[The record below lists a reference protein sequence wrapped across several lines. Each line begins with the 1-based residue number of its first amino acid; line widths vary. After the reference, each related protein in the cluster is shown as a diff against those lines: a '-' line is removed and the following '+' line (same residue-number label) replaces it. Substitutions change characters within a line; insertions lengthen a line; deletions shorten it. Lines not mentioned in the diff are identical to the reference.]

1 MNKFLFN
8 LIFLFLFISCS
19 GDTILEDD
27 KQLNLN
33 QLKSIDNVFEAGLK
47 LMAMP
52 NGLHELELIDNKQKT
67 LVISVHGNNSR
78 GYEWIYPLQVINS
91 ETNLITFFRWD
102 DNSCVNPSINI
113 LNELIQEKLKENK
126 NIQNVILFGHSYG
139 GLLVASFM
147 EEWTGELP
155 IEIHTIAA
163 PLKGLGSLS
172 LICNYKTPVQVPKK
186 SSLFEWRTIKKMDG
200 AFQNLNYY
208 PQNVEIIGSKVT
220 RLPDTYNNNKL
231 GHNWSISWVADNLNK
246 GIQR

>member
-1 MNKFLFN
+1 MKNYFLV
-8 LIFLFLFISCS
+8 LFLLLQIMSCS
-19 GDTILEDD
+19 DEVYSEDG
-27 KQLNLN
+27 KQLNLDQFKITN
-33 QLKSIDNVFEAGLK
+33 NVFEIGLK

-52 NGLHELELIDNKQKT
+52 NGLHELELIDSKQKT

-147 EEWTGELP
+147 EEWIGELP
-155 IEIHTIAA
+155 
-163 PLKGLGSLS
+163 
-172 LICNYKTPVQVPKK
+172 
-186 SSLFEWRTIKKMDG
+186 
-200 AFQNLNYY
+200 
-208 PQNVEIIGSKVT
+208 
-220 RLPDTYNNNKL
+220 
-231 GHNWSISWVADNLNK
+231 
-246 GIQR
+246 